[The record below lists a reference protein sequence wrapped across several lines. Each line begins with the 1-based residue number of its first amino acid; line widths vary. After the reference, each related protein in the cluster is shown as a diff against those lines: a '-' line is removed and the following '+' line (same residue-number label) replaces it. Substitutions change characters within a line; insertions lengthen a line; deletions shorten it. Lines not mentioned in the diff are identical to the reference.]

1 VPVAWSY
8 DAAHGVLCV
17 RLHGEVTD
25 DDLLDYARHVT
36 TDPGLPAKHHELID
50 LRDVRAPSASTAT
63 LRRVAQLFEDAE
75 REPAGVRIGFVAT
88 SDAAYGLARM
98 YQALRDRSPAQ
109 MRVFRDM
116 AEARS
121 WLGLPPE

>member
-1 VPVAWSY
+1 VPVAWRFDES
-8 DAAHGVLCV
+8 HRVLCV

-25 DDLLDYARHVT
+25 EDLLGYARHVT
-36 TDPGLPAKHHELID
+36 QDLGLPPQHHELID
-50 LRDVRAPSASTAT
+50 LRDISVPRASTPT
-63 LRRVAQLFEDAE
+63 LRRVAQMFEDAE
-75 REPAGVRIGFVAT
+75 REPAGVKVGFVAT

-98 YQALRDRSPAQ
+98 YQALRDRSPVQ

-116 AEARS
+116 AGARA